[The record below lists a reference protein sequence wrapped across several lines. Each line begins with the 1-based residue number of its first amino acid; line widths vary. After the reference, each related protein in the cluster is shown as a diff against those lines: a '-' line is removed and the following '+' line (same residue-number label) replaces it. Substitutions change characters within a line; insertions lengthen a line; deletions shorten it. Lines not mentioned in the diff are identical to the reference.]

1 MALQLAEKCIR
12 SSKKR
17 QGTTSQLAEKCQRS
31 RKKRQGTTSVVPQT
45 QQNESRALAPE
56 GRLKDSQH
64 LVLKQLLR
72 KSMVIRT

>member
-1 MALQLAEKCIR
+1 VFHQPALY
-12 SSKKR
+12 
-17 QGTTSQLAEKCQRS
+17 QGTTLQLAEKCQRS
-31 RKKRQGTTSVVPQT
+31 SKKRQGTTSVVPQT